1 MNKIY
6 KSKEKPGE
14 YKTITG
20 LDYVDKIVNI
30 TQDPIGRTPRSNPAT
45 YVGVFDAIRDVF
57 AQTNEAKIHG
67 YQKNRFSFN
76 VKGGRCEACW
86 GDGVKK
92 IEMHFLPD
100 VYVPCD
106 VCNATRY
113 NKETLKI
120 KFKGLNISQVL
131 DLRVNEALKVFENI
145 PKVYKS
151 LKVMQEVGLGYVKLG
166 QSAVTLSGG
175 EASRVKL
182 AKELQKRPT
191 GKSVFILDEPSTGLH
206 QDDIKKLLVILN
218 RIVDN
223 GDTVIVIEHN
233 LDIIAQADHIID
245 LGPEGGDFGGKIIA
259 QGTPEEVSKVK
270 ESYTGLY
277 LNKML

>member
-1 MNKIY
+1 M
-6 KSKEKPGE
+6 
-14 YKTITG
+14 
-20 LDYVDKIVNI
+20 
-30 TQDPIGRTPRSNPAT
+30 
-45 YVGVFDAIRDVF
+45 F
-57 AQTNEAKIHG
+57 ASTKEAKIRG
-67 YQKNRFSFN
+67 YDKSRFSFN
-76 VKGGRCEACW
+76 VKGGRCEACG

-120 KFKGLNISQVL
+120 KFKGLNIAEVL
-131 DLRVNEALKVFENI
+131 NTRVHEALSIFENV
-145 PKVYKS
+145 PKVY
-151 LKVMQEVGLGYVKLG
+151 VELG

-182 AKELQKRPT
+182 AKELQKKPT

-233 LDIIAQADHIID
+233 LDIIKQADYIID
-245 LGPEGGDFGGKIIA
+245 LGPEGGDFGGTVVA
-259 QGTPEEVSKVK
+259 TGTPEEICKIK
-270 ESYTGLY
+270 ESWTGKY
-277 LNKML
+277 LKDYLK

>member
-1 MNKIY
+1 
-6 KSKEKPGE
+6 
-14 YKTITG
+14 
-20 LDYVDKIVNI
+20 
-30 TQDPIGRTPRSNPAT
+30 
-45 YVGVFDAIRDVF
+45 
-57 AQTNEAKIHG
+57 
-67 YQKNRFSFN
+67 
-76 VKGGRCEACW
+76 
-86 GDGVKK
+86 
-92 IEMHFLPD
+92 MHFLPD

-120 KFKGLNISQVL
+120 KFKGLNISEVL
-131 DLRVNEALKVFENI
+131 DLRVDEATEIFENV
-145 PKVYKS
+145 PKVYKT

-182 AKELQKRPT
+182 AKELQKKPT

-218 RIVDN
+218 KIVDN

-233 LDIIAQADHIID
+233 LDIIKQADHIID

-259 QGTPEEVSKVK
+259 KGTPEEVVK
-270 ESYTGLY
+270 CKDSYTGMFLKKY
-277 LNKML
+277 L